1 MKLDS
6 RIKEGKKPLTC
17 FDIEIAKQ
25 FLGKKGYFS
34 NYLNVYAHI
43 SNMKEDVLQS
53 LDENLDENHDE
64 AFLEETRSKWKFF
77 LPAEWVKQEKK
88 EPKYRPYSLAEW
100 IEQHGIGEVIH
111 YRSKSEGIE
120 LRHMY
125 MGYAFGT
132 GKDITKLN
140 VGTLTLGVA
149 SYCFDYLFEDYEIEI
164 NNKWKPF
171 GVLENGNAEKD
182 AGTGGR

>member
-6 RIKEGKKPLTC
+6 RIIKGKKPLTC
-17 FDIEIAKQ
+17 FDAEEAKE
-25 FLGKKGYFS
+25 FLGKECYFS
-34 NYLNVYAHI
+34 NCRVHYKNL
-43 SNMKEDVLQS
+43 SNFKKFVSLTDYCIGTLTAVMDLGDRVFDVDQQCN
-53 LDENLDENHDE
+53 E
-64 AFLEETRSKWKFF
+64 FRYC
-77 LPAEWVKQEKK
+77 LPCEWVNSE

-171 GVLENGNAEKD
+171 GVLEK
-182 AGTGGR
+182 

>member
-1 MKLDS
+1 MKLDP
-6 RIKEGKKPLTC
+6 RIIEGKKPLTF
-17 FDIEIAKQ
+17 FDLEEAKQ
-25 FLGKKGYFS
+25 FIGKDCYFS
-34 NYLNVYAHI
+34 DNARDYGDL
-43 SNMKEDVLQS
+43 SNCQVGRLLSTSTESEFNATKNNS
-53 LDENLDENHDE
+53 F
-64 AFLEETRSKWKFF
+64 AFFKYC
-77 LPAEWVKQEKK
+77 LPCEWVNQ

-171 GVLENGNAEKD
+171 GVLEK
-182 AGTGGR
+182 